1 MNSNYGKY
9 KAIEIKHWDT
19 TVNHEN
25 KGIWH
30 PARPFGVYSFWVRL
44 TLCAG
49 VLSGKYDVLDWS
61 DKGGAE

>member
-19 TVNHEN
+19 TACYNN

-30 PARPFGVYSFWVRL
+30 PARPLGAYSFWARL
-44 TLCAG
+44 TLCVG
-49 VLSGKYDVLDWS
+49 VLSGKYDVLDWCDRGS
-61 DKGGAE
+61 AK